1 MMVERVGI
9 VGMGLMGQAFIANMR
24 KSQIAVQGFDLD
36 PVRMDQLREQGGQ
49 PVDSPAAA
57 ARGVDHVVTSLPN
70 SDVARAVMLSSN
82 GIADSA
88 REGLIVCDTT
98 TARPEDSERLA
109 NDLAERGIRFVD
121 AAVSGTSAMAAAG
134 DLVVIAGGEQRDF
147 EACRPVLASFSRAA
161 YHMGPAGSGA
171 RTKLVVNLV
180 LAGNRLALAEG
191 LVLGEK
197 VGLDRENLLAVLQ
210 DGASGSKTMVDK
222 GPKMIKADYATQSL
236 ISNVLKDSRLMLEQG
251 QKFGAPLL
259 MTALWSQLI
268 QAAYQ
273 KGYGDK
279 DVTVFIE
286 ILRDLAGLDDR
297 AAPDA

>member
-1 MMVERVGI
+1 
-9 VGMGLMGQAFIANMR
+9 MGLMGQAFIANMR

-36 PVRMDQLREQGGQ
+36 PGRMDQLREQGGQ

-70 SDVARAVMLSSN
+70 SDVARSVMLSPD
-82 GIADSA
+82 GIADGA

-109 NDLAERGIRFVD
+109 SDLAERGIRFVD
-121 AAVSGTSAMAAAG
+121 AAVSGTSAMAQKG
-134 DLVVIAGGEQRDF
+134 DLVVIAGGAKEDF

-197 VGLDRENLLAVLQ
+197 VGLDPENLLAVLQ

-251 QKFGAPLL
+251 QKFGAPLP

-273 KGYGDK
+273 KDYGDK

-297 AAPDA
+297 AAPDG

>member
-1 MMVERVGI
+1 MVARVGI

-24 KSQIAVQGFDLD
+24 KSQIAVQGFDVD
-36 PVRMDQLREQGGQ
+36 SARMDQLRAQGGE
-49 PVDSPAAA
+49 PAGSPAEA
-57 ARGVDHVVTSLPN
+57 ARGVDYVVTSLPN
-70 SDVARAVMLSSN
+70 SGIAREVMLASG
-82 GIADSA
+82 GIAEGA

-109 NDLAERGIRFVD
+109 NDLAVRGIRFVD
-121 AAVSGTSAMAAAG
+121 AAVSGTSAMAQEG
-134 DLVVIAGGEQRDF
+134 DLVVIAGGAREDF

-197 VGLDRENLLAVLQ
+197 AGLDRANLLNVLQ

-222 GPKMIKADYATQSL
+222 GPKMLAADYTTQSL
-236 ISNVLKDSRLMLEQG
+236 IANVLKDSRLMLEQG
-251 QKFGAPLL
+251 QKFGAPLP

-268 QAAYQ
+268 QAAYE
-273 KGYGDK
+273 KGYGEK

-286 ILRDLAGLDDR
+286 ILRDLAGLEDR
-297 AAPDA
+297 AAGG

>member
-1 MMVERVGI
+1 
-9 VGMGLMGQAFIANMR
+9 
-24 KSQIAVQGFDLD
+24 
-36 PVRMDQLREQGGQ
+36 
-49 PVDSPAAA
+49 
-57 ARGVDHVVTSLPN
+57 
-70 SDVARAVMLSSN
+70 MLSPD
-82 GIADSA
+82 GIADGA

-109 NDLAERGIRFVD
+109 SDLAERGIRFVD
-121 AAVSGTSAMAAAG
+121 AAVSGTSAMAQKG
-134 DLVVIAGGEQRDF
+134 DLVVIAGGAKEDF

-197 VGLDRENLLAVLQ
+197 VGLDPENLLAVLQ

-251 QKFGAPLL
+251 QKFGAPLP

-273 KGYGDK
+273 KDYGDK

-297 AAPDA
+297 AAPDG

>member
-1 MMVERVGI
+1 MVERVGI

-36 PVRMDQLREQGGQ
+36 PVRMDQLREKGGH

-57 ARGVDHVVTSLPN
+57 ARGVAYVVTSLPN
-70 SDVARAVMLSSN
+70 SGIARDVMLSAN
-82 GIADSA
+82 GIADGAS
-88 REGLIVCDTT
+88 EGLIVCDTT

-109 NDLAERGIRFVD
+109 MELGERGVRFVD
-121 AAVSGTSAMAAAG
+121 TAVSGTSAMAAVG
-134 DLVVIAGGEQRDF
+134 DLVVVAGGDPAAF
-147 EACRPVLASFSRAA
+147 EACRSLLASFSRAA
-161 YHMGPAGSGA
+161 YYMGPAGSGA

-197 VGLDRENLLAVLQ
+197 AGLDPNNLLKVLQ
-210 DGASGSKTMVDK
+210 DGASGSKTMIDK
-222 GPKMIKADYATQSL
+222 GPKMLAADYATQSL

-259 MTALWSQLI
+259 LTATWSQLV
-268 QAAYQ
+268 QAAYEA
-273 KGYGDK
+273 GYGDR

-286 ILRDLAGLDDR
+286 ILRGMAGLKDR
-297 AAPDA
+297 AKPDG